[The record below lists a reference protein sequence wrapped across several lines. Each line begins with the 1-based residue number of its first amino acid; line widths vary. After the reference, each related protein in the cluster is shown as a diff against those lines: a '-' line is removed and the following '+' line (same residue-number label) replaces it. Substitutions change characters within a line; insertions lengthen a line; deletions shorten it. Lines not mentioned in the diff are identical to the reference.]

1 MTHVT
6 PIVCPSNAE
15 YGAKQ
20 AKEGKAEKEKRLRE
34 KKEREQEKAR
44 RERAQAEEKRKE
56 EEEAVRSLDDLD
68 AGDMSMMTIDEELE
82 VPQARLESGKTYY
95 QILWTEQGGTE
106 LQELLRQELARA
118 RADLAAERQLREE
131 AERRLRTTERAV
143 SRGRHQVIHEM
154 SAL

>member
-1 MTHVT
+1 VTHVT

-56 EEEAVRSLDDLD
+56 EEERRQLRA
-68 AGDMSMMTIDEELE
+68 EE
-82 VPQARLESGKTYY
+82 Q
-95 QILWTEQGGTE
+95 
-106 LQELLRQELARA
+106 
-118 RADLAAERQLREE
+118 RQLRESKAREE
-131 AERRLRTTERAV
+131 ALAV
-143 SRGRHQVIHEM
+143 SFQCGVVRRTCYSRKQNLTVLRWFVG
-154 SAL
+154 ACTGGGDGTAAPAT

>member
-56 EEEAVRSLDDLD
+56 EEEAVRLK
-68 AGDMSMMTIDEELE
+68 EEERRQLRAE
-82 VPQARLESGKTYY
+82 
-95 QILWTEQGGTE
+95 EQ
-106 LQELLRQELARA
+106 
-118 RADLAAERQLREE
+118 RQLRESKAREE
-131 AERRLRTTERAV
+131 ALAV
-143 SRGRHQVIHEM
+143 SFQCGVVRRTCYSRKQNLTVLRWFVG
-154 SAL
+154 ACTGGGDGTAAPAT